1 MDKSGTTA
9 GAKIMIFTIAWKE
22 LRILF
27 SSPLAWILLALVQ
40 LVLTWIFLAHLDTFL
55 QIQPQ
60 LLNIANPPGATETI
74 ITPVFAMAAVVL
86 LMITPLLTA
95 RLIAEERRNHTM
107 TFLISAPISMTG
119 IVLGKFLSLMIF
131 FSAVIA
137 LVTALSMSLLAGGT
151 LDFGLLLSNAAG
163 LFLITACFASLGLY
177 FSCLSAHPAIA
188 AAGTLGTLLVLW
200 ILDIA
205 AGDGKDG
212 ITRDFSLL
220 GHYENFNRG
229 IIDTFDLAYFSL
241 FILVFLV
248 LSVRRL
254 DGERL
259 RG

>member
-1 MDKSGTTA
+1 
-9 GAKIMIFTIAWKE
+9 
-22 LRILF
+22 LF
-27 SSPLAWILLALVQ
+27 GSPLAWILLALVQ
-40 LVLTWIFLAHLDTFL
+40 LVLAWIFLAHLDTFL

-60 LLNIANPPGATETI
+60 LMKIANPPGATEMI
-74 ITPVFAMAAVVL
+74 IAPVFAMAAVVL

-107 TFLISAPISMTG
+107 TFLISAPISMID

-131 FSAVIA
+131 FSVVIA
-137 LVTALSMSLLAGGT
+137 LIVTLSMSLLAGGA
-151 LDFGLLLSNAAG
+151 LDLGLLLSNIAG

-188 AAGTLGTLLVLW
+188 AASALGALLILW
-200 ILDIA
+200 VLDIA
-205 AGDGKDG
+205 AGDERDS

-220 GHYENFNRG
+220 AHYENFNRG
-229 IIDTFDLAYFSL
+229 MIDTFDLAYFSL

-254 DGERL
+254 DEKRL